1 MSTPSTA
8 DIRTLVASAAVQG
21 PPSTAT
27 LGKTLL
33 RIERE
38 ACEGFD
44 AWLAQVRRDAIEPAR
59 LIHDRDHARAVKLG
73 AVCPSCEAWEALET
87 ALEES

>member
-1 MSTPSTA
+1 MKHSRL
-8 DIRTLVASAAVQG
+8 IVWGTLAA
-21 PPSTAT
+21 
-27 LGKTLL
+27 
-33 RIERE
+33 
-38 ACEGFD
+38 
-44 AWLAQVRRDAIEPAR
+44 LALWSFAIEPAR